1 MSVASPPQLQV
12 TIYPNAKEVPAA
24 SGQAGFWSEDGPS
37 FQDVLDTIN
46 PLQHIPLISS
56 TYRSL
61 TGQTTSTGSKLAGDA
76 LFGGP
81 IGFLT
86 SLLDSI
92 LQSATGSDLA
102 GNLIAAVEGKP
113 VPAMHTVAEQSAHKN
128 EPIFLNAH
136 QREAYNAYVRT
147 GALT

>member
-1 MSVASPPQLQV
+1 MAITPQLQV
-12 TIYPNAKEVPAA
+12 TIYPNSKETQTTSSQKA
-24 SGQAGFWSEDGPS
+24 FWSEDGPS
-37 FQDVLDTIN
+37 FQDVLDTLN
-46 PLQHIPLISS
+46 PLQHIPLVSS
-56 TYRSL
+56 AYRSL

-102 GNLIAAVEGKP
+102 GNLIAAVEGNP
-113 VPAMHTVAEQSAHKN
+113 VPALHTAQSENTSKK
-128 EPIFLNAH
+128 EPIFLSAH
-136 QREAYNAYVRT
+136 QREAYNAYVRS
-147 GALT
+147 GSLV